1 MLYAAHLHREEDFG
15 LGERHVRA
23 SRDERV
29 FSRPRGSGP
38 SLPGPGDTVAASQ
51 RVAGFENRP
60 IVHYPQAYSLD
71 AIRHDIE
78 DRYDILLMIANPSG
92 AFGLTGIDQFCR
104 KRRGRNQIK

>member
-1 MLYAAHLHREEDFG
+1 MRPICTAKKISGLASAMFG
-15 LGERHVRA
+15 RRVMSGSFLGPEGVGLLFARARRH
-23 SRDERV
+23 
-29 FSRPRGSGP
+29 GSGEP
-38 SLPGPGDTVAASQ
+38 ES
-51 RVAGFENRP
+51 RGFENRP